1 MIGIYAFNG
10 RTKITPVFLFKVL
23 SSDSFF
29 EYDNTYTKGAK
40 MPRGDRKVIAK
51 FGVILPPLPLQQSFA
66 HKIEQIEQQKAA
78 IQKTITDLETL
89 LAARMQYWFD

>member
-1 MIGIYAFNG
+1 MIIPI
-10 RTKITPVFLFKVL
+10 RKVQRCHEAI
-23 SSDSFF
+23 D
-29 EYDNTYTKGAK
+29 
-40 MPRGDRKVIAK
+40 KVIAK